1 MINKTFFKYI
11 FKMQLKATIFVGI
24 SVFCLILLFDF
35 AEMTRKFPI
44 SNIAETWFA
53 FKLALLRSPSTFCEV
68 LHYVYFI
75 TATFS
80 LWSLCSS
87 HQMTILKSTG
97 QSPRQILRPF
107 IGFAIFVSMIWLF
120 VFHPLGLFAQFKYN
134 ALTHNS
140 STIKT
145 NGDIWIDNTKNN
157 QMVFIKNITE
167 DNIYGLHIF
176 NTDSD
181 ERLIAQHAKIDSH
194 LWILDNVTTVKH
206 GRVNNISQLTIQRDV
221 ISPELINLVSL
232 LPQYQSIYDLYKVY
246 SIERDNGV
254 SLKLYELKLHSLL
267 ANSMSFILFALIAAI
282 ICFPINRY
290 KTKTNIAIKV
300 ILVSII
306 LRFCN
311 NMFESLAYTG
321 IVPVWLACWAT
332 VLILLCLS
340 IAVLIWKEA

>member
-1 MINKTFFKYI
+1 
-11 FKMQLKATIFVGI
+11 MQLKATVFVSI

-35 AEMTRKFPI
+35 AEMTRKYPI
-44 SNIAETWFA
+44 SSIAETWFA
-53 FKLALLRSPSTFCEV
+53 LKLALLRSPSTFCEV
-68 LHYVYFI
+68 MHYIYFI

-80 LWSLCSS
+80 LWSLCAS

-97 QSPRQILRPF
+97 QSPRHILRPF
-107 IGFAIFVSMIWLF
+107 ISFAVFISMIWLF

-134 ALTHNS
+134 ALTQNS

-145 NGDIWIDNTKNN
+145 NSDIWIDNTKNN
-157 QMVFIKNITE
+157 QMIFIKNIT
-167 DNIYGLHIF
+167 DNDIYGLHIF
-176 NTDSD
+176 NIDND

-194 LWILDNVTTVKH
+194 LWTLNDVTMIKN
-206 GRVNNISQLTIQRDV
+206 GRVNNISNLVIQRDV
-221 ISPELINLVSL
+221 ISQELINLVSY

-246 SIERDNGV
+246 SIERNNGV
-254 SLKLYELKLHSLL
+254 SLKLYELKLHNLL
-267 ANSMSFILFALIAAI
+267 ANCMSFILFALIAAI

-300 ILVSII
+300 ISVSII